1 MVLVEEDVPLLV
13 FFWLLDPLKY
23 NPPISDRGLRGGS
36 IYSTRS
42 SIYKLEVE
50 QPNIKG
56 LKDGPIA
63 GYTSVLAFV
72 YCQ

>member
-1 MVLVEEDVPLLV
+1 MPLLAL
-13 FFWLLDPLKY
+13 FWLLDLLKY
-23 NPPISDRGLRGGS
+23 NPPISNRELQGGN
-36 IYSTRS
+36 IHNTKS
-42 SIYKLEVE
+42 SVYKLEVE